1 MFSQKKIVIYL
12 LLCTSILFSACGA
25 PAQTEADIATAVAQT
40 VQAQNS
46 LTRVSA
52 LPTVTP
58 ASSPQGAPT
67 LPSSPTPLSDSTNT
81 PAPAANPGCIAS
93 AELVSENPP
102 DETLLSPGEYF
113 WKTWTFLNTGT
124 CYWNSSYSLVFWD
137 GEQMGGLTSY
147 PFSNDTAP
155 GETYDISIYLQAPV
169 NEGIVSGLW
178 RFKTPWGEYF
188 GVGSQNI
195 SFYVQVNV
203 SANIKNYEVTSVR
216 YEMVREP
223 ETGCPL
229 NVRYIIYA
237 TVVTNGPTGFDYF
250 WDQSDGNESGVKH
263 YEIDEAGTV
272 TFERDWLISLND
284 NPVPRWMNLI
294 ITGPKYKDF
303 GKFIWEHDCLKK

>member
-1 MFSQKKIVIYL
+1 MFSQKNTVIYL
-12 LLCTSILFSACGA
+12 LLCTTILFSACGA
-25 PAQTEADIATAVAQT
+25 PAQTESEIATAVAQT

-46 LTRVSA
+46 LTKVSA
-52 LPTVTP
+52 LPTLTP
-58 ASSPQGAPT
+58 APT
-67 LPSSPTPLSDSTNT
+67 LPSTATPESDLTNT
-81 PAPAANPGCIAS
+81 PVPASNPGCVAS
-93 AELVSENPP
+93 AELVAESPP

-124 CYWNSSYSLVFWD
+124 CYWNASYNLVFWD

-147 PFSNDTAP
+147 PFSDETAP

-169 NEGIVSGLW
+169 IEGIASGLW

-188 GVGSQNI
+188 GVGSQSI

-203 SANIKNYEVTSVR
+203 STDINTKDYEVTSVR

-229 NVRYIIYA
+229 NVRYILYA
-237 TVVTNGPTGFDYF
+237 TVVTNGPTEFDYF
-250 WDQSDGNESGVKH
+250 WDQSDGNESSVRH
-263 YEIDEAGTV
+263 YEIDKAGTV
-272 TFERDWLISLND
+272 TFRRDWMISLND

-303 GKFIWEHDCLKK
+303 GKFVWEHACLNK